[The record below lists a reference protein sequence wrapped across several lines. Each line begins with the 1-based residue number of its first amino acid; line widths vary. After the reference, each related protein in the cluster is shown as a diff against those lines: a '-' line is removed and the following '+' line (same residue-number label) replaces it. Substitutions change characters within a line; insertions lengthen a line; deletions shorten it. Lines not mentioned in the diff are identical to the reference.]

1 MKKKLIDYQKQW
13 KARRGNILKAPFHV
27 PDAKE
32 HVEKDVYVI
41 DKKALQEM
49 VVNLQFNKKDLEHYD
64 TLNSDATFLKESCR
78 TKALCNKLYD
88 WLGYEMRFLV
98 VCDAIAQYQSRPLED
113 APPLPAGTAPAAA
126 AGQNDDGDG
135 AGDDDDGAGGAGGD
149 GVGGAGGAAGDKRP
163 DPHHFMA
170 WDLAEVL
177 SVPWNEMR
185 FTEISDSSE
194 CYSFWPACIVFFY
207 ITELPE
213 KLPEVDGALHKLW
226 QRTYSSPMKAED
238 LDSTPIAFNDEETA
252 WCKKTIEALQRGLT
266 AEQRAERGLPPVR
279 QQRQARTKQS
289 QQLVQA
295 AKRKRGQDDV
305 PQGGAA
311 EASDESDI
319 SPALKTP
326 RRYVC
331 VIFA

>member
-49 VVNLQFNKKDLEHYD
+49 VVDLQFNKKDLEHYD

-113 APPLPAGTAPAAA
+113 APLLPAGTAPAAA

-207 ITELPE
+207 ITELP
-213 KLPEVDGALHKLW
+213 KKFPEVDGALHKLW
-226 QRTYSSPMKAED
+226 QRTYSSPMKADD
-238 LDSTPIAFNDEETA
+238 LDSYRQYANCFQ
-252 WCKKTIEALQRGLT
+252 QRGDC
-266 AEQRAERGLPPVR
+266 V
-279 QQRQARTKQS
+279 
-289 QQLVQA
+289 VQA
-295 AKRKRGQDDV
+295 DH
-305 PQGGAA
+305 
-311 EASDESDI
+311 
-319 SPALKTP
+319 
-326 RRYVC
+326 
-331 VIFA
+331 